1 MCIVSVAIILNF
13 KLKTEPS
20 VIERRMAFPL
30 GAIFWVLSLV
40 CLGAG
45 LSNYLKTVQ
54 KYSRRAAI
62 VQSGAKTHMIFMVV
76 SVAIIGSC
84 VMFIATNAQR

>member
-30 GAIFWVLSLV
+30 GAIFWVLSLGTCV
-40 CLGAG
+40 RSAGATG
-45 LSNYLKTVQ
+45 KLTEVL
-54 KYSRRAAI
+54 
-62 VQSGAKTHMIFMVV
+62 
-76 SVAIIGSC
+76 
-84 VMFIATNAQR
+84 